1 MFSLKSELK
10 SGQIVVT
17 CMVLKATGNDSR
29 HLALCNEELRRSQSG
44 LCRLDDISNNSMP
57 LRHGGTLNSHR
68 AASPLVWL
76 VEGVGGPWTPPGFF
90 PLNWGGIEQT
100 RTVTYMVLKDK
111 ANDRTTDKRCGRSI
125 VHLKKESNRS
135 VFSPEEPENTK
146 KELQTDSHQ
155 RGYVTGETPID
166 NNNIKPGRDWGDDI
180 LSSWLFGS
188 RDRSDMWCHLL
199 WSRGV

>member
-10 SGQIVVT
+10 SGQIIVT
-17 CMVLKATGNDSR
+17 CMVLKATANDSR
-29 HLALCNEELRRSQSG
+29 HLALCNEELRRPQSG
-44 LCRLDDISNNSMP
+44 LCRLDDISNN
-57 LRHGGTLNSHR
+57 NSKR
-68 AASPLVWL
+68 LSL
-76 VEGVGGPWTPPGFF
+76 
-90 PLNWGGIEQT
+90 
-100 RTVTYMVLKDK
+100 
-111 ANDRTTDKRCGRSI
+111 TTDKRCGRSI
-125 VHLKKESNRS
+125 VHLKKENNRS

-166 NNNIKPGRDWGDDI
+166 NNNTKLSRDWGDDI

-188 RDRSDMWCHLL
+188 RDRTDMWSHLL